1 MHRTSSRSGHGMGFT
16 LVEVMVAIMLIS
28 TGIVALLGAAS
39 AGTTSTDA
47 GKKISQA
54 VFLAREIREWTLR
67 LPFSDPDPGSEDNP
81 PGPDGSSPQTFVDDL
96 DDLMDVTYSP
106 PRDGQFGAIADMTA
120 WSETITLTWRDPL
133 SLDTIVD
140 DGTSDVIHVHLS
152 VAHAGKQV
160 LETGWIVVR
169 RN

>member
-1 MHRTSSRSGHGMGFT
+1 MQRTMSRSNHGKGFT
-16 LVEVMVAIMLIS
+16 LIEVMVAIMLIG
-28 TGIVALLGAAS
+28 TGIVALLGAS
-39 AGTTSTDA
+39 MAGTRSTDA
-47 GKKISQA
+47 GKKMSQA

-67 LPFSDPDPGSEDNP
+67 LPFSDLDAGDADKP
-81 PGPDGSSPQTFVDDL
+81 PGPDGSNPLTFVDDL

-106 PRDGQFGAIADMTA
+106 PRDGQFGAITDMTD

-133 SLDTIVD
+133 SLNTIVA